1 MDFSYHAGAFG
12 AASAVLL
19 GVVAQVHADSMSVEI
34 LDWQLQSLMEPTPSQ
49 LAAEGRGRV
58 FIYDSLEI
66 DQVNAALGQQFD
78 RVENMM
84 FVRINHLPPTGA
96 GIAEVADDRSD

>member
-34 LDWQLQSLMEPTPSQ
+34 LDWQLQPLMGPTPSQ

-66 DQVNAALGQQFD
+66 DQVNAALDQHFD

-84 FVRINHLPPTGA
+84 FVR
-96 GIAEVADDRSD
+96 